1 MKKVK
6 SPPPPVRHN
15 KNIAKRGRTF
25 LQLKK
30 NSKYDMS
37 HLKSYRLAVLGDHA
51 TQLLAVALRGQAY
64 EEDLALDVFDA
75 DYNQIQAQIMDDT
88 SELYEFNPDFLLI
101 SMCSEKLY
109 ESFSKTPIEQR
120 NHFAENTFSSI
131 QSLWKAFQCYSKS
144 PIYQFTFAELDDRIF
159 GSYATKLSISFLYQ
173 VKKLNMLLL
182 EQVQNKKELYCIDL
196 NAVYMQHGIQELFDE
211 KMYYTA
217 KMTISTT
224 YLPQISKQ
232 VVDSIVALTGAIKK
246 CVICDLDNTLWGG
259 VIGDDGLEGIEI
271 GELGTGH
278 AFTDFQLWIKELKNR
293 GIILAVCSKN
303 EEATAKL
310 PFEQHPEM
318 VLSIDDISVF
328 KANWNDK
335 ASNIREIQKILNIG
349 FDSMVFLDDNIFER
363 NAVRELIPEVCV
375 PELPEDP
382 GLYLSFLKEQN
393 LFETVNYSNADLE
406 RTQQYQAEAERVVL
420 QETLGSYDDYLKSLE
435 MIAVAKSFDNFHIPR
450 IAQLTQRSNQFNLRT
465 TRYTEAQ
472 IKEVAENENF
482 ITLYFTLKDKF
493 GDHGLISVVILEKHS
508 DYLFIETWLMSC
520 RVLKRGMEEFVVN
533 KMVETAKENGFDT
546 IKGEYIPTAKNAMV
560 KDLFSKMGFSETGEN
575 NYRIETNMFERKL
588 IFITE

>member
-182 EQVQNKKELYCIDL
+182 EQAQNKKELYCIDL
-196 NAVYMQHGIQELFDE
+196 NAVYMQHGIQEIFDE

-217 KMTISTT
+217 KMTISMT

-271 GELGTGH
+271 GELGAGH

-349 FDSMVFLDDNIFER
+349 F
-363 NAVRELIPEVCV
+363 ELAP
-375 PELPEDP
+375 
-382 GLYLSFLKEQN
+382 
-393 LFETVNYSNADLE
+393 
-406 RTQQYQAEAERVVL
+406 
-420 QETLGSYDDYLKSLE
+420 KS
-435 MIAVAKSFDNFHIPR
+435 
-450 IAQLTQRSNQFNLRT
+450 
-465 TRYTEAQ
+465 
-472 IKEVAENENF
+472 
-482 ITLYFTLKDKF
+482 
-493 GDHGLISVVILEKHS
+493 
-508 DYLFIETWLMSC
+508 
-520 RVLKRGMEEFVVN
+520 
-533 KMVETAKENGFDT
+533 
-546 IKGEYIPTAKNAMV
+546 
-560 KDLFSKMGFSETGEN
+560 
-575 NYRIETNMFERKL
+575 
-588 IFITE
+588 